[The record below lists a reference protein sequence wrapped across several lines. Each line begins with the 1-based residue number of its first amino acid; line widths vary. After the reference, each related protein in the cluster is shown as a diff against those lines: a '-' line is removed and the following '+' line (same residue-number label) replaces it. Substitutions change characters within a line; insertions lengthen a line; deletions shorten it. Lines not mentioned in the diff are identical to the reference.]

1 MIRIPILRA
10 GILEPFPR
18 AERALAEPNGLL
30 AAGGDLSMQRLLL
43 AYRHGIFPWYS
54 EGEPILWWSPDP
66 RMVFDTGK
74 VHVASRLQ
82 RWLRRCDWTIH
93 ADTAFAAV
101 VRACAAPR
109 RGHSGTWITRAMFD
123 AYLRLHELG
132 YAHSVEACDASGKLA
147 GGIYGVAVG
156 RMFFGESMFSHAT
169 NGSKVALIG
178 LCRVLQAWGYELLDA
193 QVASPHLQTM
203 GAFEMPRGRFVAH
216 VERAC
221 AKPGVAGSWTG
232 AWTLGHAAQLVD
244 TRA

>member
-18 AERALAEPNGLL
+18 TEHALAEPNGLL
-30 AAGGDLSMQRLLL
+30 AAGGDLSTQRLLL

-74 VHVASRLQ
+74 IHVASRLQ
-82 RWLRRCDWTIH
+82 RWLRRCDWTIQ
-93 ADTAFAAV
+93 ADTAFADV

-109 RGHSGTWITRAMFD
+109 RGHNGTWITRAMFD

-132 YAHSVEACDASGKLA
+132 YAHSVEACDASGELA

-156 RMFFGESMFSHAT
+156 RMFFGESMFSRAT
-169 NGSKVALIG
+169 NGSKIALIA

-203 GAFEMPRGRFVAH
+203 GAFEIPRGRFVAH

-221 AKPGVAGSWTG
+221 AKPGMTDSWTG
-232 AWTLGHAAQLVD
+232 AWPLGCAAQLVD
-244 TRA
+244 AQV